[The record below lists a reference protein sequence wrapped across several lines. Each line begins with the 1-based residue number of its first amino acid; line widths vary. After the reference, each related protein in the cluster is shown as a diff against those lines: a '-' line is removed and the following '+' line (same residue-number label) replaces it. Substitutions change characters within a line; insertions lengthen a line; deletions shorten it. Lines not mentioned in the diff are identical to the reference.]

1 MHQKSPICFYQR
13 NSKESQQEAGMVL
26 GGTALLIPSLW
37 LNLLQVQEMCHIHI
51 TIQPSRGCS
60 LPLGKT
66 CPLSLSL

>member
-1 MHQKSPICFYQR
+1 
-13 NSKESQQEAGMVL
+13 MVL
-26 GGTALLIPSLW
+26 GGTALLIPSFW